1 MLDDDYGNSYA
12 DFEGLFRAFENGYVL
27 FSGGVGLRV
36 FAQRWGILTSQQ
48 TWRPSLPVPAG
59 LPGWGTPLLGL
70 PRFHSLLLM
79 TLDALKRRDIAKI
92 NRVLERLVSF
102 VAIIALVVG
111 ERAQI
116 NRVLEWPGP
125 YRSGRIQ

>member
-1 MLDDDYGNSYA
+1 VLDDDYGNSYA

-48 TWRPSLPVPAG
+48 TLEAPHYPSQAG
-59 LPGWGTPLLGL
+59 LPCWGSPLLGL

-79 TLDALKRRDIAKI
+79 TLDALKRRYVAKI

-111 ERAQI
+111 E
-116 NRVLEWPGP
+116 
-125 YRSGRIQ
+125 